1 MMTETEDLTVERL
14 GVIRVGGL
22 SAILYVVVVVAA
34 VALFSSTG
42 LLEAAD
48 AAEALPIWAEQPT
61 TTAIAGVLFVVAA
74 IALAVAGLGIYVAL
88 RRAGS
93 FTAFGLLAFVG
104 GGLLALVRNVFWL
117 AVGNELAPAY
127 TGSAG
132 EVREVLAIVGD
143 TLLGF
148 GTIIGDQVGG
158 VLVGGVA
165 VPIMA
170 FAMRRVGLGSR
181 WLAWLG
187 FVVAV
192 LAGWF
197 TLLVSASSV
206 FEQLSFLGFVAFLIW
221 MVAVGWILL
230 RSRAGALKGSP
241 I

>member
-1 MMTETEDLTVERL
+1 MTTETEDLNAERS

-22 SAILYVVVVVAA
+22 SAILYVVVVVLA
-34 VALFSSTG
+34 VGLFSSTG
-42 LLEAAD
+42 LLEATD
-48 AAEALPIWAEQPT
+48 ASGALPIWTEHPT

-74 IALAVAGLGIYVAL
+74 ITLAAAGSGIYMAL

-93 FTAFGLLAFVG
+93 FTALGFLAFIG
-104 GGLLALVRNVFWL
+104 GAFLVIIRNVLWLAL
-117 AVGNELAPAY
+117 GNELAPAY
-127 TGSAG
+127 TTSAG
-132 EVREVLAIVGD
+132 DVRDVLVVVGD

-158 VLVGGVA
+158 VLIGGVA

-170 FAMRRVGLGSR
+170 FAMRRVGFGSK
-181 WLAWLG
+181 WLVWLG

-192 LAGWF
+192 LTGWL
-197 TLLVSASSV
+197 TLLVSFSSV

-230 RSRAGALKGSP
+230 RSRTDTPTRSTV
-241 I
+241 